1 MKLTGMYIVMTS
13 GFLSDIPEEERAILL
28 GEAIRNI
35 STKTDF
41 IVFDPDADEK
51 GFEDEERTLRI
62 PIKTLPK
69 KCYAKLDDY
78 GSSEELSHQVGHPV
92 NTQYILTLML
102 AEDY

>member
-1 MKLTGMYIVMTS
+1 MTS

-35 STKTDF
+35 SRRTDF
-41 IVFDPDADEK
+41 IVFDSEAK
-51 GFEDEERTLRI
+51 SRGFEDDGRSLRI
-62 PIKTLPK
+62 PIKTMPK

-78 GSSEELSHQVGHPV
+78 GSAEELSNQVGHPV
-92 NTQYILTLML
+92 TTQYVLTLML

>member
-1 MKLTGMYIVMTS
+1 MKLTDIYIVMTN
-13 GFLSDIPEEERAILL
+13 GFISDIPEEERAILL

-41 IVFDPDADEK
+41 IVFDPDADTK
-51 GFEDEERTLRI
+51 GFEDDWRTFRI
-62 PIKTLPK
+62 PVKTLPK

-78 GSSEELSHQVGHPV
+78 GSAEELGKQVGHPV
-92 NTQYILTLML
+92 KTQYALTLML